1 MLRDEKLVGK
11 KDGDLKMAE
20 STTLQIIQGLSQA
33 AANAYDGVHDE
44 RFSLDGQVRKV
55 GLKREEGCPIMDSR
69 VNDGFSVKF
78 YGNKICIN
86 YQSDIRLKE
95 IYNTK
100 DFEGEI
106 VRQLNEIKKFLQRE
120 YKAITGNSITLTS
133 VGEPKILAQST
144 SRVRSF
150 VQAYQHYKISGV
162 KEEPIMDPAVEN
174 SRAITRKFL
183 EQVKAAKRPSNEFI
197 KKGDNEK

>member
-1 MLRDEKLVGK
+1 MKGAKNVGK

-20 STTLQIIQGLSQA
+20 TTLEIIRGLSQA
-33 AANAYDGVHDE
+33 ASNAYDGVHDE

-55 GLKREEGCPIMDSR
+55 GLKREEGCPLMDRR

-86 YQSDIRLKE
+86 YQSDIRLRDVHQS
-95 IYNTK
+95 K
-100 DFEGEI
+100 DFEGDM

-120 YKAITGNSITLTS
+120 YKAVTGNSITLTS
-133 VGEPKILAQST
+133 SGEPKILVQST

-150 VQAYQHYKISGV
+150 VQAYQHYKISKV
-162 KEEPIMDPAVEN
+162 KEEPIMDPAVED
-174 SRAITRKFL
+174 SRKITRDFL
-183 EQVKAAKRPSNEFI
+183 EKFKAAKRPLNDTRP
-197 KKGDNEK
+197 KGDN

>member
-1 MLRDEKLVGK
+1 
-11 KDGDLKMAE
+11 MAE
-20 STTLQIIQGLSQA
+20 STTLEIIQGLSQA

-55 GLKREEGCPIMDSR
+55 GLRREEGCPIMDKR

-78 YGNKICIN
+78 YGNKMVIN

-95 IYNTK
+95 VYSAN
-100 DFEGEI
+100 FEQEMQ
-106 VRQLNEIKKFLQRE
+106 RMLNEVKKFLQKE
-120 YKAITGNSITLTS
+120 YKAITGSSVTLTAH
-133 VGEPKILAQST
+133 GEPKILVQST

-162 KEEPIMDPAVEN
+162 KEEPILDPAVEN
-174 SRAITRKFL
+174 SRAVTRKFI
-183 EQVKAAKRPSNEFI
+183 EQFKAAKRPNNEFI
-197 KKGDNEK
+197 KKGDNQK